1 MGGVIATLHH
11 ENTAGTGTPSPLTS
25 LTAVIPLTRP
35 VVRDPERGPHET
47 RAVGRDPWGNTVVI
61 YGPC

>member
-1 MGGVIATLHH
+1 MGAVIATLHH
-11 ENTAGTGTPSPLTS
+11 ENTAGTGTPFAADLIDSGH
-25 LTAVIPLTRP
+25 PLTRP
-35 VVRDPERGPHET
+35 VVRDPERGSHET